1 VLLTE
6 IIPYFLR
13 YIRSLNLK
21 RLNKISKLLLKSYA
35 GPFLVSFIIAIFFFE
50 MQFVWLWVD
59 ELMGKGL
66 GIGPIFELLF
76 YFSANLIN
84 FALPMAILMASLITM
99 GNLAEHYEL
108 AAMKSGGL
116 GLLRIMRPLIVMM
129 VFVSFGAF
137 FVANNVW
144 PIANLKFKTLLYS
157 IQQKE
162 PSISIE
168 ENVFYNGIP
177 GVSIRVDSKDTETN
191 ELRDLIIYD
200 HRKPGE
206 GANTVIRAERGV
218 MQQTDDARFLI
229 LTLYNGYS
237 YDEQKELLRK
247 KNKIHPHVKSQFE
260 KSIIRVDLAELSFE
274 KHDEGLFSKAH
285 EMMTVKQLK
294 AAQDSFDFQVSR
306 RIASLEKYFIKSHY
320 ITRDSLIL
328 DPTPALGERFWNE
341 LSLSQ
346 QLRIVDGAKRL
357 TRQQQKYSE
366 DLVKSVHDISH
377 RKRSFRMEWH
387 RKFFF
392 AFSCMALFFI
402 GAPLGAII
410 RKGGIAWPAV
420 IALIV
425 FILYYILSI
434 IGEKMAKTGA
444 IEPWFGMWLSSIV
457 LFPIG
462 CWLTWKASR
471 DSAVMDRDFYV
482 KLFEKLTKI
491 FTKGKKK
498 IEDSSALS

>member
-1 VLLTE
+1 
-6 IIPYFLR
+6 
-13 YIRSLNLK
+13 
-21 RLNKISKLLLKSYA
+21 LNKISKLLLKSYA

-66 GIGPIFELLF
+66 GIGPIFKLLF
-76 YFSANLIN
+76 YFSANLVN

-116 GLLRIMRPLIVMM
+116 GLLKIMRPLVFLM
-129 VFVSFGAF
+129 VFVSIGAF

-157 IQQKE
+157 IQQQE

-177 GVSIRVDSKDTETN
+177 GVSIRVDSKNAETN
-191 ELRDLIIYD
+191 ELHDVLIYD

-218 MQQTDDARFLI
+218 MQQTDDGRFLI
-229 LTLYNGYS
+229 LTLHNGYS

-247 KNKIHPHVKSQFE
+247 KKKIHPHVKSQFE
-260 KSIIRVDLAELSFE
+260 KSVIRVDLADLSFE
-274 KHDEGLFSKAH
+274 EHDEDLFSKAH
-285 EMMTVKQLK
+285 EMMTVKQLQ
-294 AAQDSFDFQVSR
+294 AAQDSFDFQITKRVE
-306 RIASLEKYFIKSHY
+306 ALDKYFVKNHY
-320 ITRDSLIL
+320 ITRDSLVL
-328 DPTPALGERFWNE
+328 DTVAVSGQPFWATM
-341 LSLSQ
+341 STSQ
-346 QLRIVDGAKRL
+346 QLRILDGAKRL

-366 DLVKSVHDISH
+366 DCVKAIRDVNV
-377 RKRSFRMEWH
+377 RKKSFRMEWH

-392 AFSCMALFFI
+392 AFSCLVLFFI

-425 FILYYILSI
+425 FVAYYILSI
-434 IGEKMAKTGA
+434 VGEKMAKTGA
-444 IEPWFGMWLSSIV
+444 IEPWLGMWLSSIV

-482 KLFEKLTKI
+482 KIFQKLTKR
-491 FTKGKKK
+491 FTKAKKK